1 MDVFDDQ
8 CVGRG
13 DSQGKTEPLDADEEW
28 INLKEIF
35 GHIGSG
41 QGDPDEETI
50 RQERA
55 EITDHPDHP
64 DHPEDCENCLTDDD
78 DEDLLMA
85 LGWLMEKRN
94 AKASARR
101 PKEKTVKELLEELRR
116 EIRTEIQTESKA
128 EVQTEKQ
135 AEIRE
140 DLETELRAE
149 LEAEMR
155 ARLKAEIEAEMRT
168 RLRAELETEMQAEFQ
183 ERFEKEIS
191 RLDVRAEALL
201 SLIERAEERL
211 NEVEQARDSRDG
223 RDGRNS
229 RDAREVRDRRRFTPA
244 EEEYSEEYLEEEP
257 IFGGKTN
264 TGGFFRT
271 LAISILLA
279 PFIYR
284 GFLWMSDLSY
294 ELRAFPLCIAVG
306 AVLLLVTNGASSFR
320 SFLDKLEEDD
330 FEEEVYRK
338 RR

>member
-13 DSQGKTEPLDADEEW
+13 DWQGKTEPLDADEEW

-55 EITDHPDHP
+55 EITDPP
-64 DHPEDCENCLTDDD
+64 DHPEDCESCLTDDD

-140 DLETELRAE
+140 DLETE
-149 LEAEMR
+149 
-155 ARLKAEIEAEMRT
+155 
-168 RLRAELETEMQAEFQ
+168 LRAELETEMQAEFQ

-320 SFLDKLEEDD
+320 RFLDKLEEDD

>member
-55 EITDHPDHP
+55 EITDHP

-168 RLRAELETEMQAEFQ
+168 RLRAELETEKQAEFQ

-211 NEVEQARDSRDG
+211 NEVEQAQESQDERVGRDSRD
-223 RDGRNS
+223 S

-244 EEEYSEEYLEEEP
+244 EEEDSEEYLEEEP
-257 IFGGKTN
+257 FFGGKTN